1 MELFINRNN
10 ALSKMT
16 QDEEKEYAQL
26 EDEVETEIPEIII
39 EKRINTLEG
48 VTDDL
53 VLMMAD
59 LIGGE
64 N

>member
-10 ALSKMT
+10 VLSKMT
-16 QDEEKEYAQL
+16 QAEEKEYAQL
-26 EDEVETEIPEIII
+26 KDEVETENPETIIK
-39 EKRINTLEG
+39 KRINTLEG

>member
-26 EDEVETEIPEIII
+26 ENEVETEIPEAII

>member
-26 EDEVETEIPEIII
+26 EDEVETEIPETII

>member
-1 MELFINRNN
+1 MELFINSNN
-10 ALSKMT
+10 ALRKMT

-26 EDEVETEIPEIII
+26 EDEVETEIPEAII

>member
-26 EDEVETEIPEIII
+26 EDEVETEIPEAII
-39 EKRINTLEG
+39 EKRINALEG

>member
-26 EDEVETEIPEIII
+26 KDEVETEIPETII

-48 VTDDL
+48 ATDDL

>member
-10 ALSKMT
+10 VLSKMT

-26 EDEVETEIPEIII
+26 EDEVETEIPETII
-39 EKRINTLEG
+39 EERINTLEG